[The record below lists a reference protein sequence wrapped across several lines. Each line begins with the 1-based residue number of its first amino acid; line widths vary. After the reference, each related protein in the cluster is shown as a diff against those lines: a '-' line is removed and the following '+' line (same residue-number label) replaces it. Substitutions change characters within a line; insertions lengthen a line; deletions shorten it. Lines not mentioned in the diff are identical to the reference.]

1 MQYELIMPKINEMSI
16 HHIVVYECNTNYN
29 GTPAISNRYCYA
41 DVTTS
46 LCEKAS
52 FAYDHLIYKSQGYY
66 SNIKPWTLTIFNIST
81 QKIDLNIKKFENLFE

>member
-1 MQYELIMPKINEMSI
+1 MPKINEMSI

-52 FAYDHLIYKSQGYY
+52 FA
-66 SNIKPWTLTIFNIST
+66 
-81 QKIDLNIKKFENLFE
+81 